1 MTDFNTSLLRVAE
14 KAYNLA
20 ARPHVQPSLEEPEYT
35 ASADAPRDPTP
46 AGGNSVFSDSS
57 ERRAFTSRVR
67 RNCAVSGTG
76 DAAERDDAVLST
88 LFMCGGEAV
97 WLLDRGTF
105 TRQIVRS
112 FSVNANPRW

>member
-76 DAAERDDAVLST
+76 DAAERDDAVYPRSS
-88 LFMCGGEAV
+88 CAV
-97 WLLDRGTF
+97 AKLYGYWIVVHLLA
-105 TRQIVRS
+105 RS
-112 FSVNANPRW
+112 